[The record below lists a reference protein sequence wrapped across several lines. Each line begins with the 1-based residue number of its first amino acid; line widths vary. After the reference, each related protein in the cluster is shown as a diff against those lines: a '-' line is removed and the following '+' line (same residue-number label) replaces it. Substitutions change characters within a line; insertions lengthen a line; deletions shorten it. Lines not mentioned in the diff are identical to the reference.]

1 MMRITL
7 VIAAIFAFAILTG
20 CTQENHKDPTST
32 TDNLYDYTVYISIS
46 AEGVS
51 GYVPFWGECDLW
63 VSTTP
68 ISTPPSG
75 KPVKEYIWGP
85 TTENPTLV

>member
-1 MMRITL
+1 MRTIFI
-7 VIAAIFAFAILTG
+7 IAAIFVFVLITG
-20 CTQENHKDPTST
+20 CTQENHKDPISI

-63 VSTTP
+63 AVAEP
-68 ISTPPSG
+68 VPTPP
-75 KPVKEYIWGP
+75 IW
-85 TTENPTLV
+85 